1 MLRHWLAGICLAL
14 LTLAAIAATDGP
26 AVVDDIQRRG
36 ARAVADY
43 RPDSPLPTA
52 SALSALYFEVF
63 ERSGMELDIGL
74 RDTRLKAEVELLFGA
89 VNSGALQGIPADQLQ
104 ARWNRLAAKLD
115 EVRAL
120 YGQGEAE
127 AGFASVLVKSML
139 ILLREGLEA
148 ILIVGALA
156 TYMRRAG
163 AADRIWVLHV
173 GVGVAIPLSL
183 LTGWAL
189 ARSLRASG
197 ASQATIEGGVMLL
210 AAGVLIYVSA
220 WMISKRESRRWQA
233 WIAGQL
239 DSALSRGSLFALGL
253 TACLAVYREG
263 AETVLFYEALR
274 ISNAGQ
280 DSAIAAGF
288 VAGAVVLAALYL
300 LIRQAS
306 LRLPFHRL
314 FAVTAL
320 LLYGLAVVF
329 AGQAVLELQA
339 AGHLPVTP
347 LAGVP
352 QIQWLGLAPS
362 VEGVVTQGG
371 LLILPLLVGGHALR
385 RAGDRGAAARAGA
398 PSAD

>member
-1 MLRHWLAGICLAL
+1 MRHWLAGICLAL
-14 LTLAAIAATDGP
+14 LTFAAVATPQGP

-36 ARAVADY
+36 AQAVADY
-43 RPDSPLPTA
+43 RPDNPLPTA
-52 SALSALYFEVF
+52 TALSALYFDVF
-63 ERSGMELDIGL
+63 ETSGMELDIGL
-74 RDTRLKAEVELLFGA
+74 RDTRLKAEIELRFGA
-89 VNSGALQGIPADQLQ
+89 VNSGAIQGIPADQLQ
-104 ARWNRLAAKLD
+104 ARWSRLSEKL
-115 EVRAL
+115 EEARAL
-120 YGQGEAE
+120 YGQGDANS
-127 AGFASVLVKSML
+127 GFTPVLVKSML

-163 AADRIWVLHV
+163 AADRIWVLHA
-173 GVGVAIPLSL
+173 GVVVAIPLSL
-183 LTGWAL
+183 LTGWTL
-189 ARSLRASG
+189 ASSLRASG
-197 ASQATIEGGVMLL
+197 ASQATIEGVVLLL
-210 AAGVLIYVSA
+210 AVAVLIYVSA
-220 WMISKRESRRWQA
+220 WMVSKRESRRWQA
-233 WIAGQL
+233 WISGRI

-274 ISNAGQ
+274 ISNKGQ
-280 DSAIAAGF
+280 DSAIAAGLA
-288 VAGAVVLAALYL
+288 VGAVALLALYL

-314 FAVTAL
+314 FAGTAL

-352 QIQWLGLAPS
+352 HIQWLGLAPTL
-362 VEGVVTQGG
+362 EGVASQGC
-371 LLILPLLVGGHALR
+371 LLILPLLLGGNALFR
-385 RAGDRGAAARAGA
+385 DAQGQ
-398 PSAD
+398 PS

>member
-1 MLRHWLAGICLAL
+1 MRHWLAGICLAL
-14 LTLAAIAATDGP
+14 LTFAAVATPQGP

-36 ARAVADY
+36 AQAVADY
-43 RPDSPLPTA
+43 RPDNPLPTA
-52 SALSALYFEVF
+52 TALSALYFDVF
-63 ERSGMELDIGL
+63 ETSGMELDIGL
-74 RDTRLKAEVELLFGA
+74 RDTRLKAEIELRFGA
-89 VNSGALQGIPADQLQ
+89 VNSGAIQGIPADQLQ
-104 ARWNRLAAKLD
+104 ARWSRLSEKL
-115 EVRAL
+115 EEARAL
-120 YGQGEAE
+120 YGQGDANS
-127 AGFASVLVKSML
+127 GFTPVLVKSML

-163 AADRIWVLHV
+163 AADRIWVLHA
-173 GVGVAIPLSL
+173 GVVVAIPLSL
-183 LTGWAL
+183 LTGWTL
-189 ARSLRASG
+189 ASSLRASG
-197 ASQATIEGGVMLL
+197 ASQATIEGVVLLL
-210 AAGVLIYVSA
+210 AVAVLIYVSA
-220 WMISKRESRRWQA
+220 WMVSKRESRRWQA
-233 WIAGQL
+233 WISGRI

-274 ISNAGQ
+274 ISNKGQ
-280 DSAIAAGF
+280 DSAIAAGLA
-288 VAGAVVLAALYL
+288 VGAVALLALYL

-314 FAVTAL
+314 FAGTAL

-352 QIQWLGLAPS
+352 HIQWLGLAPTL
-362 VEGVVTQGG
+362 EGVASQGC
-371 LLILPLLVGGHALR
+371 LLILPLLLGGNALFR
-385 RAGDRGAAARAGA
+385 NAQGQ
-398 PSAD
+398 PS

>member
-1 MLRHWLAGICLAL
+1 MRHWLAGICLAL
-14 LTLAAIAATDGP
+14 LTFAAVATPQGP

-36 ARAVADY
+36 AQAVADY
-43 RPDSPLPTA
+43 RPDNPLPTA
-52 SALSALYFEVF
+52 TALSALYFDVF
-63 ERSGMELDIGL
+63 ETSGMELDIGL
-74 RDTRLKAEVELLFGA
+74 RDTRLKAEIELRFGA
-89 VNSGALQGIPADQLQ
+89 VNSGAIQGIPADQLQ
-104 ARWNRLAAKLD
+104 ARWSRLSEKL
-115 EVRAL
+115 EEARAL
-120 YGQGEAE
+120 YGQGDANG
-127 AGFASVLVKSML
+127 GFTPVLVKSML

-163 AADRIWVLHV
+163 AADRIWVLHA
-173 GVGVAIPLSL
+173 GVVVAIPLSL
-183 LTGWAL
+183 LTGWTL
-189 ARSLRASG
+189 ASSLRASG
-197 ASQATIEGGVMLL
+197 ASQATIEGVVLLL
-210 AAGVLIYVSA
+210 AVAVLIYVSA
-220 WMISKRESRRWQA
+220 WMVSKRESRRWQA
-233 WIAGQL
+233 WISGRI

-274 ISNAGQ
+274 ISNKGQ
-280 DSAIAAGF
+280 DSAIAAGLA
-288 VAGAVVLAALYL
+288 VGAVALLALYL

-314 FAVTAL
+314 FAGTAL

-352 QIQWLGLAPS
+352 HIQWLGLAPTL
-362 VEGVVTQGG
+362 EGVASQGC
-371 LLILPLLVGGHALR
+371 LLILPLLLGGNALFR
-385 RAGDRGAAARAGA
+385 DAQGQ
-398 PSAD
+398 PS